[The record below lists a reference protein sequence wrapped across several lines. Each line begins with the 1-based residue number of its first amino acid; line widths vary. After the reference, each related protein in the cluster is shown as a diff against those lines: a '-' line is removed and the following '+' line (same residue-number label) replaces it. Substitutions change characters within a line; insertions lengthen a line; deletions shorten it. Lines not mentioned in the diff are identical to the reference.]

1 MESNTYIKVGSLKLY
16 PDSKFLGGYREGQV
30 SKGYQ
35 DSRLV
40 FTVKPGAHFRNGS
53 EVIINVDQG
62 NYLKANCGI
71 DKNGNGNFTLS
82 VQAQQLGRWYNREGI
97 PQVATAISNA

>member
-62 NYLKANCGI
+62 NYLKANFGI

-97 PQVATAISNA
+97 LQVATAISNA